1 MKISEAIALAD
12 PGYEFYGVAVKG
24 RVTGIELANATGRS
38 LVFGALAKKKPLHFF
53 IQSLT

>member
-24 RVTGIELANATGRS
+24 RVTGIELVNATGRS